1 VPIYEYR
8 CCDCGQESE
17 VSRSLSDPFPPRCPA
32 CGGGDLARLISR
44 VSVIK
49 SERARLAD
57 PSWIDQNLA
66 RRLKKKA
73 NGELSPALEGT
84 LDRMKSG

>member
-1 VPIYEYR
+1 
-8 CCDCGQESE
+8 
-17 VSRSLSDPFPPRCPA
+17 
-32 CGGGDLARLISR
+32 LISR